1 MSETNFSAGPISLFA
16 LLFVEN
22 GEMHANLRSA
32 SDPLNV
38 YLRCG
43 ALLDQSLTA
52 FGHNLTLVTNEPH
65 LLRSGMEQEGIQL
78 ELVEMPFDRFVP
90 ETLAFRSA
98 HRKLDVI
105 AAFGQ
110 GKMGPRPGLLD
121 LDMVMLNPFPT
132 MILTDPRLVG
142 YDIWHQ
148 IAPAYGTELVRRD
161 IATVSGLSAHHLN
174 HWWGGE
180 FLVGPQD
187 RFAQLSEV
195 IETLYPRYLELAPS
209 LHHQGDE
216 MILTAAMHVLDRE
229 SAPIAVDG
237 GAAGAIGRWW
247 SARTQSQIEPL
258 SEFASRSILHL
269 PADKDLLSSFSGDPA
284 LSIDS
289 LYPHLRKR
297 LRAKTLIR
305 RLVGS
310 LDPVLPGPRKYA
322 PKL

>member
-1 MSETNFSAGPISLFA
+1 MSETSFSTGSVSLYS
-16 LLFVEN
+16 LLFVED
-22 GEMHANLRSA
+22 GEMHANLRSS
-32 SDPLNV
+32 SDPLTV

-43 ALLDQSLTA
+43 ALLNKSLTA
-52 FGHNLTLVTNEPH
+52 FGHNLTLVTNEPR
-65 LLRSGMEQEGIQL
+65 LLRSRMEQEGIQL
-78 ELVEMPFDRFVP
+78 KMIEMPFDRLVP
-90 ETLAFRSA
+90 ETLGFRSA

-121 LDMVMLNPFPT
+121 LDMVMLNPFPA
-132 MILTDPRLVG
+132 MVLTDPRLVG

-148 IAPAYGTELVRRD
+148 IAPAYGADLVRREV
-161 IATVSGLSAHHLN
+161 AAVSGLSAHGLS

-195 IETLYPRYLELAPS
+195 IEMLYPRYLDLAPG

-216 MILTAAMHVLDRE
+216 MILNAAMHVLGQG
-229 SAPIAVDG
+229 SFPIAVDG

-247 SARTQSQIEPL
+247 SARTLSRIERL
-258 SEFASRSILHL
+258 SEFANRSILHL
-269 PADKDLLSSFSGDPA
+269 PADKQLLSSLSDEPA
-284 LSIDS
+284 LLIKS
-289 LYPHLRKR
+289 LYAHLRKGLKTR
-297 LRAKTLIR
+297 TLIR
-305 RLVGS
+305 RLVGP